1 MRVLVTGAGG
11 FIGHHLVKRL
21 VADGHWV
28 KGVDLKAPDYEI
40 SPAQEFS
47 LLDLT
52 FRGSALAATE
62 GIEQVYHLAA
72 DMGGIGYITSNHS
85 IIARNNSLMDLNILE
100 ACQLQGVKRLF
111 FSSSACV
118 YPQSLQLSP
127 FSWGLKESEAY
138 PADSEEGYGWEKL
151 FAEKLCQYYHEDY
164 GLEVRIARFHNV
176 YGPLG
181 TYQGGKEKAPAAICR
196 KVALAQQGQIEIWGD
211 GKQTRTF
218 MYIDDCIEGILAIM
232 ASDYS
237 SPINLGTDHLVTID
251 ELVDITCWVAGKKL
265 TKVHKLDAPQG
276 VRGRSSNND
285 LIKRVLDWEPNTPLE
300 TGLKQ
305 TYKWI
310 EEQLNANHSRRNPEH
325 NA

>member
-111 FSSSACV
+111 FSS
-118 YPQSLQLSP
+118 
-127 FSWGLKESEAY
+127 
-138 PADSEEGYGWEKL
+138 
-151 FAEKLCQYYHEDY
+151 
-164 GLEVRIARFHNV
+164 
-176 YGPLG
+176 
-181 TYQGGKEKAPAAICR
+181 
-196 KVALAQQGQIEIWGD
+196 
-211 GKQTRTF
+211 
-218 MYIDDCIEGILAIM
+218 
-232 ASDYS
+232 
-237 SPINLGTDHLVTID
+237 
-251 ELVDITCWVAGKKL
+251 
-265 TKVHKLDAPQG
+265 
-276 VRGRSSNND
+276 
-285 LIKRVLDWEPNTPLE
+285 
-300 TGLKQ
+300 
-305 TYKWI
+305 
-310 EEQLNANHSRRNPEH
+310 
-325 NA
+325 